1 MVKCFVGDRYLCEQ
15 ALNKEL
21 PTDRDCLSYLDSD
34 VFTDNEYGFLFSVSF
49 LGGTKT
55 LVYKTNT
62 IDANELLL
70 EALNEDIANN
80 LFIVCDK
87 LVKNRKISN
96 KLKSMGVISEFNV
109 TPDMVLKTFNKFGED
124 NANYIAKRIGLYEK
138 DNVIEGQS
146 IANWCQSLSLLD
158 SVTTVEIDNIIPK
171 FKKDSVWA
179 LKDAILNCDGKLVME
194 LADNILEEQNAIAV
208 LSACLL
214 DFRNALKLS
223 YFKGD
228 KAKMERAKREA
239 NIRFVPY
246 LCEHY
251 STKQLSNCYERILLG
266 IQHLKS
272 NYTDLELKSVLG
284 YCLKEL
290 GR

>member
-1 MVKCFVGDRYLCEQ
+1 
-15 ALNKEL
+15 
-21 PTDRDCLSYLDSD
+21 
-34 VFTDNEYGFLFSVSF
+34 
-49 LGGTKT
+49 
-55 LVYKTNT
+55 
-62 IDANELLL
+62 
-70 EALNEDIANN
+70 
-80 LFIVCDK
+80 
-87 LVKNRKISN
+87 
-96 KLKSMGVISEFNV
+96 MGVISEFNV